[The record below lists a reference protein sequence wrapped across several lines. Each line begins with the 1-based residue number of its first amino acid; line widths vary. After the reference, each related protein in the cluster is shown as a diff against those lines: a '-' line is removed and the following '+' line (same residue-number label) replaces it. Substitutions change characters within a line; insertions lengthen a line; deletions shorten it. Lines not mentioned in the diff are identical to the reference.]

1 MTDTRKP
8 QGAQAALTAGMREQ
22 VRALISEAASEPSDL
37 AKALDRIGRALE
49 VLRPP
54 ASPTDLTPPQRRL
67 ALTYNAFRTLLG
79 RQGSA
84 AIISAARGGPGNDAG
99 DVLSLRGPIPSTRIT
114 VVAYGSD
121 GAEIGRD
128 PEHRRDG
135 ELRYAT
141 IPGLRDEMT
150 ISRIEIL
157 DEDCQPILL
166 GPGLG
171 PFQPSAQPAQ
181 RR

>member
-1 MTDTRKP
+1 MTESRRPPGTTS
-8 QGAQAALTAGMREQ
+8 ALADEMRELF
-22 VRALISEAASEPSDL
+22 RAVISETAAQRGDL
-37 AKALDRIGRALE
+37 AEALDRLGRALE
-49 VLRPP
+49 GLRPP
-54 ASPTDLTPPQRRL
+54 PSPSDLTFPQRRL
-67 ALTYNAFRTLLG
+67 ALTYDAFRTLLG

-84 AIISAARGGPGNDAG
+84 AIITATRGGPAKDAG
-99 DVLSLRGPIPSTRIT
+99 DVLTLTGPIPSTKIT

-135 ELRYAT
+135 EVRHAT
-141 IPGLRDEMT
+141 IPGLKDDMT

-157 DEDCQPILL
+157 DENQHPILL
-166 GPGLG
+166 GAGLG
-171 PFQPSAQPAQ
+171 PFQPAK